1 MRHFEQLTEAE
12 RHVIQKM
19 LYSGNSKNEIGY
31 SLERHHSTIYREIK
45 RNRTKSYQYKEAQDK
60 ALSRRYVKKGKLD
73 SNGFL
78 RLLIVSLLRD
88 KNSPEVI
95 AHYLKKYFSDNPSML
110 VSHETIYQWIYK
122 QKNPSLSGFLF
133 TRRKKRQN
141 RGNMYKNRGVYV
153 QKKNIRDRPIEAE
166 KKSEPGHLE
175 GDLIVSAG
183 QNAYVLTLADRKSMY
198 LWGIPI
204 RSKDSEIVCRAVVES
219 LEHLPSGFIK
229 SITFDNGTEFN
240 SYPLIEKALGCV
252 VYFADPYSAWQRA
265 INEHQNG
272 RIRQYLPKNI
282 SFAGLT
288 DDEYQDILTAINNRP
303 RKSRNWYSSTSL
315 LEDSLVAFKT

>member
-19 LYSGNSKNEIGY
+19 MYSGNSKCWIGH
-31 SLERHHSTIYREIK
+31 SLGRHHSTIYREII
-45 RNRTKSYQYKEAQDK
+45 RNKTKGYHYKEAQEK
-60 ALSRRYVKKGKLD
+60 AFNRRHSKTRKLD

-78 RLLIVSLLRD
+78 RLLIVSLLYD

-122 QKNPSLSGFLF
+122 QKNPSLSGYLF
-133 TRRKKRQN
+133 TRRKKRQD

-153 QKKNIRDRPIEAE
+153 EKKNIRDRPIEAE
-166 KKSEPGHLE
+166 EKSEPGHLE

-183 QNAYVLTLADRKSMY
+183 QNAYVLTLVDRNSMY
-198 LWGIPI
+198 LWGIPV

-219 LEHLPSGFIK
+219 LEQLPSGFIK

-240 SYPLIEKALGCV
+240 SYPLIEKALGCAI
-252 VYFADPYSAWQRA
+252 YFADPYSAWQRG

-272 RIRQYLPKNI
+272 RVRQYLPKNI
-282 SFAGLT
+282 NFAGLT
-288 DDEYQDILTAINNRP
+288 DDDYQDILTAINNRP